1 MQGCAITEPFLPPN
15 QEMRRNQD
23 GKRYPAVP
31 FGTARSS
38 PGCQDTDRRGTRVE
52 GAWPPSHSHWEGTGS
67 GGTRGPPH
75 HDQILPPLQPC
86 QYRARCPCFTP
97 APHSPAAPAQHQASR
112 GSKLWIQGR
121 CSALFLGLGHLG
133 SRGRFPA
140 FCKLGA
146 NPTRTCPCRSP
157 EH

>member
-1 MQGCAITEPFLPPN
+1 MQSQSHSCCQTKKWEGIRMAKDSQLCPLGLPGAALAAR
-15 QEMRRNQD
+15 M
-23 GKRYPAVP
+23 G
-31 FGTARSS
+31 GT
-38 PGCQDTDRRGTRVE
+38 QVE
-52 GAWPPSHSHWEGTGS
+52 GARPPSHSHWEGTGS

-97 APHSPAAPAQHQASR
+97 APHSPTAPAQHQASR
-112 GSKLWIQGR
+112 GSKLWIHGR
-121 CSALFLGLGHLG
+121 CSALFLGLGRLG

>member
-1 MQGCAITEPFLPPN
+1 MQSQSHSCCQTKKWEGIRMAKDTQLCPLGLPGAALAAR
-15 QEMRRNQD
+15 M
-23 GKRYPAVP
+23 G
-31 FGTARSS
+31 GT
-38 PGCQDTDRRGTRVE
+38 PVE
-52 GAWPPSHSHWEGTGS
+52 GAWPPSHSHWERTGS

-112 GSKLWIQGR
+112 GSKLWIHGR

-133 SRGRFPA
+133 SRGHFPA